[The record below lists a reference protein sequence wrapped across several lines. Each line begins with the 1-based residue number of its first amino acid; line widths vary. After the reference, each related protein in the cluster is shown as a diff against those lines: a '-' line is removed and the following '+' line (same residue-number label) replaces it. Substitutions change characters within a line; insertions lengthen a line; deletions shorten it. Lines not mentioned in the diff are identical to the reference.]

1 MTASTRGLGGG
12 GVGVLFLLALWG
24 TDEKPHNKVIK
35 KKHTHEAEPCTG
47 EIRC

>member
-1 MTASTRGLGGG
+1 MTASTRGLGG

-35 KKHTHEAEPCTG
+35 KNILMKLNHVLEK
-47 EIRC
+47 